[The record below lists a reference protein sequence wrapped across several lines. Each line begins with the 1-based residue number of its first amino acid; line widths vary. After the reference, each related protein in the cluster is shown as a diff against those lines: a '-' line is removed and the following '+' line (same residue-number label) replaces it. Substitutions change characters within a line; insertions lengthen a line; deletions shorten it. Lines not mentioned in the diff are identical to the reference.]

1 MSALLEMNDVSKRFL
16 GVHAL
21 KGVHFDLR
29 CGEVHALVGENG
41 AGKSTL
47 MKVLTGIHQPDSGEI
62 FFEGKP
68 YAVKNIGEAQN
79 LGISMIH
86 QELNMMN
93 DLTVAQN
100 VFIGRELKKGPW
112 LDDAGM
118 VRETQKIFDRIG
130 IKIDPKTKLGRL
142 TVGKQQMVEIAK
154 AVSRDCKLLILDEPT
169 AALTQTEI
177 EDLFRIMG
185 DLKAKGIGMVYISHR
200 MDEISRISDRITV
213 MRDGEYVGTVDT
225 VSVTKDDIINMMI
238 GRVVY
243 EDPKTHSEVPED
255 AETVLEVKNL
265 SSGNLFKDVS
275 FKLRKGEIL
284 GFSGLMGAG
293 RTEVARAIFGADPR
307 DGGEI
312 FVNGKRVNIKT
323 PEDAVKLGIGYL
335 SEDRK
340 RYGLLLDKSVA
351 ENTALAS
358 IDKYTKG
365 GIINDRQI
373 KAEAREENAKLRT
386 KTPSMEQLLKNL
398 SGGNQ
403 QKVIIARWLI
413 KNSDILI
420 FDEPTRGIDVGAKSE
435 IYTLMNQLAKQG
447 KSIIMISSEL
457 VEILRMSDRI
467 LVMCEGKKTGELD
480 ISEANQENIMQLAT
494 LRN

>member
-293 RTEVARAIFGADPR
+293 RTEVARAIFGADPH

-312 FVNGKRVNIKT
+312 FVNGKRVNIKS
-323 PEDAVKLGIGYL
+323 PADAVKLGIGYL

-467 LVMCEGKKTGELD
+467 LVMCEGRKTGELD